1 MWCTMSEQ
9 PGRYQRSASG
19 MVAALLVTVLAI
31 GAFVLLRGV
40 FSRNL
45 EEKPTR
51 VDYLADVRY
60 AQQSGISLVYP
71 APLPKGWIPTYSNYS
86 AGKRATFGVSILTSG
101 DQYVGTWQSPEPI
114 PQLLTDHVDADP
126 QAGDAVDIP
135 GALVTHWD
143 TWTDSG
149 GDTAL
154 TTRWHGESLMVF
166 GSADLTQL
174 EQVVK
179 LLKTDPVGDT
189 AR

>member
-1 MWCTMSEQ
+1 MSEQ

-31 GAFVLLRGV
+31 AAYVLLRGV
-40 FSRNL
+40 FSRDL
-45 EEKPTR
+45 DEKPTR

-60 AQQSGISLVYP
+60 AQQSGVRVVYP
-71 APLPKGWIPTYSNYS
+71 APLPASWIPTNSDY
-86 AGKRATFGVSILTSG
+86 APGKRASFGVSILTA
-101 DQYVGTWQSPEPI
+101 DNQYVGTWQSPEDI
-114 PQLLTDHVDADP
+114 PQLLTDHVDANP
-126 QAGDAVDIP
+126 KSGDAVDIP

-154 TTRWHGESLMVF
+154 TAKWHGESLMVF
-166 GSADLTQL
+166 GSADLGEL

-179 LLKTDPVGDT
+179 LLKTDTVK
-189 AR
+189 